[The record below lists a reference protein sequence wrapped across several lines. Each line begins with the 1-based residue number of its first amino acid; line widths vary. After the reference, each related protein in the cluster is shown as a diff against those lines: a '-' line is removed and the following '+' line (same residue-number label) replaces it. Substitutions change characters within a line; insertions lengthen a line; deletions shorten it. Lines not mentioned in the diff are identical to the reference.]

1 MNEAESLFGIE
12 SECSFRDV
20 LEKMI
25 REGVELLPVLDSEGV
40 LQGQVWGRDILRMN
54 NDFE

>member
-1 MNEAESLFGIE
+1 
-12 SECSFRDV
+12 V